1 MRRSAVTGAERE
13 PREGRFAIGRVTE
26 GSEAGAAAGGGL
38 GPDDLY
44 VRHPRMPLSERAK
57 IFMPFNPLKGFE
69 EALRE
74 KEREVEREALDE
86 WGGND
91 VEAPDVSAAGGSGRP
106 AAG

>member
-1 MRRSAVTGAERE
+1 M
-13 PREGRFAIGRVTE
+13 
-26 GSEAGAAAGGGL
+26 GSEERGPEGGVAHDGRLAA
-38 GPDDLY
+38 DDLY
-44 VRHPRMPLSERAK
+44 VRHPRMPLGERAK

-91 VEAPDVSAAGGSGRP
+91 VESPDAPPPDA
-106 AAG
+106 

>member
-1 MRRSAVTGAERE
+1 M
-13 PREGRFAIGRVTE
+13 
-26 GSEAGAAAGGGL
+26 GSEARGSEGGVARNGRPAA
-38 GPDDLY
+38 DDLY
-44 VRHPRMPLSERAK
+44 VRHPRMPLGERAK

-91 VEAPDVSAAGGSGRP
+91 VESPDAPPPDA
-106 AAG
+106 